1 MSSLIETTG
10 EARDPHPAVGS
21 ANTPSAVRGR
31 WRGSVLALVV
41 ATQVVAGVAVGG
53 ATASAAVAA
62 RAGVGRP
69 AGHETSTPR
78 VPGYPVILAS
88 GGGGG
93 IWYGGA
99 IDDIGGLGSEPAEYV
114 ERIDYIT
121 PGGEF
126 LDLGFPEGLA
136 SRFPRYFARG
146 SGEEEWFLADRN
158 EEPLPLLGEVS
169 PLGSPRFKTLE
180 LNPKSN
186 VRGLAMGP
194 DGDLWATS
202 TRRQGKKRVSAILRI
217 TPAGAVTSFSKGLR
231 AGADPANITAGP
243 GDAMWFTD
251 TVGRIGRVDMD
262 GMIRE
267 FPIGRPIVDGR
278 PSFEP
283 TRPILAGPDGALWF
297 IAGPDSIGRMG
308 PSGHVRFLTP
318 RSSYR
323 GAEAS
328 GDQGEL
334 VGLAK
339 GPDGD
344 MWFTRE
350 SGEVARIDS
359 SGRVRTVTNRLAKAY
374 GIAFGAGGVAWV
386 GEGTRYILG
395 LDYDEG
401 ELPARV
407 ATITASGV
415 VKQYP
420 PLPQCHVPRLLG
432 LERVFAEIA
441 LEDRLAPEC
450 ERLSI
455 GHVTVRHLHRRGR
468 MIVVSQTPRAGTPTV
483 GYRSVQ
489 ITLEPA
495 PALPR
500 ACRAPAFYKLL
511 VDTSQLIVWE
521 VKKRSGPYPEEEFTD
536 TDYACAPPDGHKR
549 VVGVGFSGGTC
560 GGTVLEL
567 VSAGSSVAVAESGG
581 CQYGS
586 SETLKA
592 FDLRSGHELE
602 TTVDSEVGGVNE
614 ELPALAKLGTPVGYG
629 AHAIA
634 VDPGGDV
641 AWVGET
647 EAKAGQPAESVLYLH
662 DLQGIRRVAAGT
674 QITDVA
680 FAGTTLSWKAGG
692 VAASTEA

>member
-1 MSSLIETTG
+1 MRVMSSL
-10 EARDPHPAVGS
+10 R
-21 ANTPSAVRGR
+21 
-31 WRGSVLALVV
+31 LALVIAVSAV
-41 ATQVVAGVAVGG
+41 ASTAVG

-62 RAGVGRP
+62 RAASVRGL
-69 AGHETSTPR
+69 AGHAPSTPR
-78 VPGYPVILAS
+78 IPGYPVILAS

-99 IDDIGGLGSEPAEYV
+99 IDDIGGLGSEPTEYV
-114 ERIDYIT
+114 ERIDYIS
-121 PGGEF
+121 PGGEL
-126 LDLGFPEGLA
+126 LDLGFPEGLS

-146 SGEEEWFLADRN
+146 AGEEEWFLADRN

-169 PLGSPRFKTLE
+169 PLGSLSFKTLA
-180 LNPKSN
+180 LNRKSD
-186 VRGLAMGP
+186 VRGLALGP

-202 TRRQGKKRVSAILRI
+202 TRRQGKRRISAILRI
-217 TPAGAVTSFSKGLR
+217 TPAGEVKAFSRGLR
-231 AGADPANITAGP
+231 TGADPANITAGP
-243 GDAMWFTD
+243 DDAMWFTD
-251 TVGRIGRVDMD
+251 AVGRIGRIDMD
-262 GMIRE
+262 GAIRE
-267 FPIGRPIVDGR
+267 FSIGRPIVDGR

-283 TRPILAGPDGALWF
+283 TRPIVAGADGAIWF
-297 IAGPDSIGRMG
+297 IAGPDSIGRMS

-334 VGLAK
+334 VGLARS
-339 GPDGD
+339 PDGD

-350 SGEVARIDS
+350 SGEVARIDP
-359 SGRVRTVTNRLAKAY
+359 SGRVRTVTNRLARAY

-395 LDYDEG
+395 LDSDEG

-407 ATITASGV
+407 ATITASGL

-468 MIVVSQTPRAGTPTV
+468 MIVVSQTPRAGTATV
-483 GYRSVQ
+483 GYRGVR

-495 PALPR
+495 PALPK

-549 VVGVGFSGGTC
+549 VVGAGFSGGTC

-567 VSAGSSVAVAESGG
+567 VSAGSSVAVDESGG

-586 SETLKA
+586 SETLKV
-592 FDLRSGHELE
+592 FDLRNGHEFE
-602 TTVDSEVGGVNE
+602 TTVDSEVSGVNE
-614 ELPALAKLGTPVGYG
+614 ELPALATLGTPVGYG

-634 VDPGGDV
+634 VDPSGDV

-647 EAKAGQPAESVLYLH
+647 EAKAGRSAESVLYLH
-662 DLQGIRRVAAGT
+662 DQQGTRRLATGS

-680 FAGTTLSWKAGG
+680 FVGTTLSWMSGG
-692 VAASTEA
+692 VVASTDA